1 MKQPS
6 KSAPIFRPLRAGGA
20 TAHQLPAGVLLLVV
34 GKEGMPPDLPGSKK
48 QASDAKRSSRALRG
62 LGRSSTGKNR
72 RVHFD
77 KHVQTLL
84 PGAALESRPSIVGSF
99 FPKVKTLSCP
109 AFISERD
116 LS

>member
-34 GKEGMPPDLPGSKK
+34 GKEGMPPDLPGSKE
-48 QASDAKRSSRALRG
+48 QASDATRSSRALRG

-72 RVHFD
+72 RVYFD
-77 KHVQTLL
+77 KQLQTLL
-84 PGAALESRPSIVGSF
+84 LGAIIEGRPSIVGSF
-99 FPKVKTLSCP
+99 FPKVKTSSHP
-109 AFISERD
+109 AFTSERD
-116 LS
+116 MS